1 MTLLQNKKARFDF
14 EILKEFE
21 AGLELLGT
29 EVKSLRNK
37 RGNLLGS
44 RVLVRGD
51 EAFLVGASIPAWQEA
66 NAPEHYDSE
75 RPRRLLLRKK
85 ELAELA
91 GGDTQKGLTLV
102 PISLYN
108 KGRNLKLSFGLA
120 RGKKKHDKRQ
130 TIKERES
137 KRKIER
143 SMKNS

>member
-1 MTLLQNKKARFDF
+1 MALLDNRKVRFDF

-37 RGNLLGS
+37 RGNLSGS

-51 EAFLVGASIPAWQEA
+51 EAFLVGASIPPWQEA
-66 NAPEHYDSE
+66 NAPETYDPE
-75 RPRRLLLRKK
+75 RPRRLLLKKK

-91 GGDTQKGLTLV
+91 GSDVQKGLTLV

-108 KGRNLKLSFGLA
+108 SGRKLKLSFALA
-120 RGKKKHDKRQ
+120 RGKKTRDKRQ
-130 TIKERES
+130 TIKERET
-137 KRKIER
+137 KRSIER
-143 SMKNS
+143 KLKRG